1 MSLFFDPLRLIVA
14 IVARLRTQKQASNK
28 HKGII
33 LRPSVNMLVVSR
45 LLNTYF
51 ATAVFCPAI
60 GSFVIGYGFGFAQ
73 RRCSD
78 AVAV

>member
-28 HKGII
+28 HKGIT
-33 LRPSVNMLVVSR
+33 RPSVNMLVVS